1 MIKSVRQRPSRVE
14 STLRKIPLWT
24 SPENSANTPF
34 SLIKV
39 DLVCMQP
46 DDVRYPATSRAIS
59 LLSTPSLTELS
70 VSLRDPYSLPT
81 LSIKALIFLKGPSDL
96 YRLFPGKTLSTS
108 LSSSVLIL
116 KKKKKCLERS

>member
-1 MIKSVRQRPSRVE
+1 MRQRPSRVE

-59 LLSTPSLTELS
+59 LLSTPSLTELDLS

-81 LSIKALIFLKGPSDL
+81 LSVKALIFLKGPSDL

-116 KKKKKCLERS
+116 KKKKKCLARC

>member
-1 MIKSVRQRPSRVE
+1 MRQRPSRVE

-59 LLSTPSLTELS
+59 LLSTPSLTELDLS

-81 LSIKALIFLKGPSDL
+81 LSVKALIFLKGPSDL

-116 KKKKKCLERS
+116 KKKKKI